1 MTGWGSQRQMGIRRS
16 QYFWY
21 MAGLVSF
28 VAPTGLQT
36 IVYPWLIVVELGETP
51 ERLGIAQM
59 CLQLPAM
66 LLILMG
72 GLLADRVDRR
82 TILMICHLLA
92 ALPALGLAW
101 LINDGSLSYAG
112 VIFYGL
118 LIGSVTAFVQPAR
131 DGMLSEIAKG
141 DLQKVVT
148 VAMGLTFGGQVIG
161 FLAGG
166 FAEQIG
172 VVRLLLAQATG
183 MLCGIYFTFRI
194 HATSRLKPDRRKP
207 DQNALMA
214 GFRIVFSSPV
224 MSQVSLLTFTMSL
237 FYGGTYVV
245 LIPLI
250 VRDIYQGGAAELSY
264 TFVVFV
270 CGTLSMTTY
279 LVRSG
284 GLASPLIAL
293 KWALVVGGLFLVV
306 AAQNLPFWGFV
317 MTLFFWGV
325 SGAVTMSMS
334 RTIIQ
339 QTAPEQ
345 FRARVL
351 SVYSLAN
358 LGGLPIGAL
367 GLGYSAAA
375 FGPMNSLYLA
385 SVGIWVAVIVSLVV
399 KIRVTPELDSLK
411 HSD

>member
-1 MTGWGSQRQMGIRRS
+1 MTDWSSTGQMGIKFS

-28 VAPTGLQT
+28 VAPAGLQA

-59 CLQLPAM
+59 CLQLPAIV
-66 LLILMG
+66 LILMG

-82 TILMICHLLA
+82 LILMTCHFFA
-92 ALPALGLAW
+92 AMPALGLAW
-101 LINDGSLSYAG
+101 LISEGSLSYAG

-118 LIGSVTAFVQPAR
+118 LMGSVTAFAQPAR
-131 DGMLSEIAKG
+131 DGMLSEIAQG
-141 DLQKVVT
+141 ELQKVVT
-148 VAMGLTFGGQVIG
+148 VAIGLTFGGQVIG
-161 FLAGG
+161 YFAGG

-172 VVRLLLAQATG
+172 VVRLLVAQAIG
-183 MLCGIYFTFRI
+183 MLCGIYFV
-194 HATSRLKPDRRKP
+194 SRLHSLPGLKPDLVESG
-207 DQNALMA
+207 QNPLIA
-214 GFRIVFSSPV
+214 GFKVVLSSPV
-224 MSQVSLLTFTMSL
+224 MLQVSLLTFAMSV

-250 VRDIYQGGAAELSY
+250 VRDVYQGGAAELSY
-264 TFVVFV
+264 SFVVFV

-279 LVRSG
+279 LVKSG
-284 GLASPLIAL
+284 GLASPLSGL
-293 KWALVVGGLFLVV
+293 KWALVIGGLFLVV
-306 AAQNLPFWGFV
+306 TAQNLPFWGFL
-317 MTLFFWGV
+317 MTLFCWGL

-339 QTAPEQ
+339 QIAPEQ

-351 SVYSLAN
+351 AVFNLAN

-367 GLGYSAAA
+367 GFGYSAAA
-375 FGPMNSLYLA
+375 FGTMSSLYLA
-385 SVGIWVAVIVSLVV
+385 SIGIWLAVVISLVIKTKV
-399 KIRVTPELDSLK
+399 IPGMETEQSL
-411 HSD
+411 

>member
-1 MTGWGSQRQMGIRRS
+1 
-16 QYFWY
+16 
-21 MAGLVSF
+21 
-28 VAPTGLQT
+28 
-36 IVYPWLIVVELGETP
+36 
-51 ERLGIAQM
+51 
-59 CLQLPAM
+59 
-66 LLILMG
+66 
-72 GLLADRVDRR
+72 
-82 TILMICHLLA
+82 
-92 ALPALGLAW
+92 
-101 LINDGSLSYAG
+101 
-112 VIFYGL
+112 
-118 LIGSVTAFVQPAR
+118 
-131 DGMLSEIAKG
+131 
-141 DLQKVVT
+141 
-148 VAMGLTFGGQVIG
+148 
-161 FLAGG
+161 
-166 FAEQIG
+166 
-172 VVRLLLAQATG
+172 
-183 MLCGIYFTFRI
+183 
-194 HATSRLKPDRRKP
+194 
-207 DQNALMA
+207 MA

>member
-1 MTGWGSQRQMGIRRS
+1 MGIKFS

-28 VAPTGLQT
+28 VAPAGLQA

-59 CLQLPAM
+59 CLQLPAIV
-66 LLILMG
+66 LILMG

-82 TILMICHLLA
+82 LILMTCHFFA
-92 ALPALGLAW
+92 AMPALGLAW
-101 LINDGSLSYAG
+101 LISEGSLSYAG

-118 LIGSVTAFVQPAR
+118 LMGSVTAFAQPAR
-131 DGMLSEIAKG
+131 DGMLSEIAQG
-141 DLQKVVT
+141 ELQKVVT
-148 VAMGLTFGGQVIG
+148 VAIGLTFGGQVIG
-161 FLAGG
+161 YFAGG

-172 VVRLLLAQATG
+172 VVRLLVAQAIG
-183 MLCGIYFTFRI
+183 MLCGIYFV
-194 HATSRLKPDRRKP
+194 SRLHSLPGLKPDLVESG
-207 DQNALMA
+207 QNPLIA
-214 GFRIVFSSPV
+214 GFKVVLSSPV
-224 MSQVSLLTFTMSL
+224 MLQVSLLTFAMSV

-250 VRDIYQGGAAELSY
+250 VRDVYQGGAAELSY
-264 TFVVFV
+264 SFVVFV

-279 LVRSG
+279 LVKSG
-284 GLASPLIAL
+284 GLASPLSGL
-293 KWALVVGGLFLVV
+293 KWALVIGGLFLVV
-306 AAQNLPFWGFV
+306 TAQNLPFWGFL
-317 MTLFFWGV
+317 MTLFCWGL

-339 QTAPEQ
+339 QIAPEQ

-351 SVYSLAN
+351 AVFNLAN

-367 GLGYSAAA
+367 GFGYSAAA
-375 FGPMNSLYLA
+375 FGTMSSLYLA
-385 SVGIWVAVIVSLVV
+385 SIGIWLAVVISLVIKTKV
-399 KIRVTPELDSLK
+399 IPGMETEQSL
-411 HSD
+411 